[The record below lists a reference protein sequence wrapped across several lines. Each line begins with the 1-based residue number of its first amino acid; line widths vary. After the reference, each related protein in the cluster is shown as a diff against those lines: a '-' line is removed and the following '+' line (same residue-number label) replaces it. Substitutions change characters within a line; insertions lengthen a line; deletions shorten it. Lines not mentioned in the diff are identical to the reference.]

1 MYKSR
6 VNSPRTAQSPVTVI
20 DRRLHQ
26 CVFISRMFYDSAVFH
41 KHLTV
46 LHCFD
51 CSSFELHYS
60 TCGGGV
66 AACGSA
72 CTCGPSCAC
81 GDGKPAGDKPC
92 CKGKK

>member
-1 MYKSR
+1 MQVCVSR
-6 VNSPRTAQSPVTVI
+6 HSYRPASTSVARARAGSAPSLEPRP
-20 DRRLHQ
+20 DLG
-26 CVFISRMFYDSAVFH
+26 
-41 KHLTV
+41 
-46 LHCFD
+46 FD
-51 CSSFELHYS
+51 VMPADCEACKS